1 MLISTAILKISDSKN
16 LEDNHSSLALLK
28 RIQENK
34 QIVYENKIVEADKK
48 KVTETLLQWVENKDL
63 DIIIIINATK
73 IDTTDLV
80 NEAFEELIENKNLNV
95 RNVQEFKG
103 LNYNKQKQEIKKLRS
118 IFINGIY
125 IIELPESQQT
135 IADSWDYF
143 LKARYNNNR
152 ITLND
157 YIKNLKVK
165 PYHLKY
171 GQLHKKRKI
180 DMENE
185 LEKQI
190 NLHLSNSKQSEN
202 NKEFM
207 FVEVGSYL
215 GESLEVWG
223 DLLEKK
229 LKNNFLIISIDPFTN
244 YVSDVDAKSQENKY
258 AYNIRSISQNMEK
271 AYMYFINNISL
282 KNWKN
287 RHIHFRMNS
296 YYGFETIKNF
306 NIKIDFCYLDGSHYY
321 KDFKSDL
328 DNFSKILK
336 LEHGYKGKI
345 CGDDYEVSYNEL
357 LEQFKKE
364 EVDKFL
370 SENKTTDFIQKKEF
384 HFHPGITLAMKETLI
399 KIKKFPSGFWSS
411 E

>member
-16 LEDNHSSLALLK
+16 LEDNCSSLALSK
-28 RIQENK
+28 RIQESK

-48 KVTETLLQWVENKDL
+48 KINETLLNWLKNKDL
-63 DIIIIINATK
+63 DIVIIINATK
-73 IDTTDLV
+73 IGTTDLV
-80 NEAFEELIENKNLNV
+80 NETFEELIKNKNLNV
-95 RNVQEFKG
+95 KNVQEFEG
-103 LNYNKQKQEIKKLRS
+103 LNYNKQKQEIRKPRS

-125 IIELPESQQT
+125 IIELPESQQI
-135 IADSWDYF
+135 IADSWNNF
-143 LKARYNNNR
+143 LKARYANNR

-171 GQLHKKRKI
+171 GQMHEKRKV
-180 DMENE
+180 DMKNE
-185 LEKQI
+185 LDKQI
-190 NLHLSNSKQSEN
+190 DLHLFNSKQSEN
-202 NKEFM
+202 NKEFI

-215 GESLEVWG
+215 GESLELWG
-223 DLLEKK
+223 ELLEKK

-244 YVSDVDAKSQENKY
+244 YVSDVDAKSLENKY
-258 AYNIRSISQNMEK
+258 ANNIRSISQNMEK

-282 KNWKN
+282 KDWKN
-287 RHIHFRMNS
+287 KHIHFRMNS
-296 YYGFETIKNF
+296 YYGFKTLKNF
-306 NIKIDFCYLDGSHYY
+306 NIKIDFCFLDGSHYY

-328 DNFSKILK
+328 DNYSKILK
-336 LEHGYKGKI
+336 LENGYKGKI

-399 KIKKFPSGFWSS
+399 KVNKFSSGFWSS
-411 E
+411 K